1 MKKLPLAFA
10 VALAIGAAQAQTLTI
25 YASRGEGL
33 VQPIIKDFEKSTG
46 IKVNLRFGPDAEI
59 LAALQEEGSRS
70 PADIFWANSS
80 GSLEAATKAGLLVR
94 LPAELLRRPS
104 EFVPGSGLW
113 TPASVRFRV
122 LAYNPTRIKPAEL
135 PASVMDL
142 PKVAKL
148 KGRIGWTPT
157 YSSFQDFI
165 TAMRAVKG
173 EAATKTWLLDM
184 KAAGAKA
191 YPNNPAMLEAM
202 QAGEIDV
209 GLSNHYYI
217 QRILAGVPDGEYEG
231 SAGDEE
237 KAKEQAAQTAK
248 EAKAKVATYYFAK
261 GDVGSLA
268 LVTGAAVL
276 KTSKQPATAERFL
289 SYLLDSKTQQFTVD
303 QVREY
308 PVVTGIKMPSGLLP
322 LADAVGRSP
331 KLDFSKLTDLD
342 GTLKLLREVGLL

>member
-1 MKKLPLAFA
+1 MKKLPFALLA
-10 VALAIGAAQAQTLTI
+10 ALSLGAAQAQTLTI

-33 VQPIIKDFEKSTG
+33 VQPIIKDFEKDTG

-80 GSLEAATKAGLLVR
+80 GSLEAASKAGLLVK
-94 LPAELLRRPS
+94 LPAHLLRRPS

-122 LAYNPTRIKPAEL
+122 LAYNPTRVKPAEL

-165 TAMRAVKG
+165 TAMRALKG
-173 EAATKTWLLDM
+173 EPATKAWLLAM

-217 QRILAGVPDGEYEG
+217 QRLLAGVPEGEYEG
-231 SAGDEE
+231 KEEDESE
-237 KAKEQAAQTAK
+237 EKEQAALKAK
-248 EAKAKVATYYFAK
+248 EAKANVATYYFAK

-276 KTSKQPATAERFL
+276 KTSKQPAVAEKFL
-289 SYLLDSKTQQFTVD
+289 AYLLNPKIQQFTVD

-308 PVVTGIKMPSGLLP
+308 PVVTGVKMPAGLLP
-322 LADAVGRSP
+322 FADAVSRSP

-342 GTLKLLREVGLL
+342 GTLKLLREVGVL

>member
-1 MKKLPLAFA
+1 MKRFPLALLA
-10 VALAIGAAQAQTLTI
+10 ALVIGAVQAQSLTI

-33 VQPIIKDFEKSTG
+33 VQPIIKQFEKDTG
-46 IKVNLRFGPDAEI
+46 IQVKLRFGPDAEI

-70 PADIFWANSS
+70 PADLFWANSS
-80 GSLEAATKAGLLVR
+80 GSLEAATKAGLLLK
-94 LPAELLRRPS
+94 LPPELLSRPS
-104 EFVPGSGLW
+104 EFVPSSGLW
-113 TPASVRFRV
+113 VPVSVRFRV
-122 LAYNPTRIKPAEL
+122 LAYNPSKIKPSEL

-142 PKVAKL
+142 PQIAKL

-165 TAMRAVKG
+165 TAMRALKG
-173 EAATKTWLLDM
+173 EAATKAWLLAM

-191 YPNNPAMLEAM
+191 YANNPAMLDAM
-202 QAGEIDV
+202 RAGEIDV

-217 QRILAGVPDGEYEG
+217 QRLLAGIQEGEYEG
-231 SAGDEE
+231 KEE
-237 KAKEQAAQTAK
+237 DQVKTPTSSNPA
-248 EAKAKVATYYFAK
+248 AKANVATYYFSK

-276 KTSKQPATAERFL
+276 KTSKQPALAEKFL
-289 SYLLDSKTQQFTVD
+289 NYLLEAKSQQFTVD

-308 PVVTGIKMPSGLLP
+308 PVVSGIKLPASLLP
-322 LADAVGRSP
+322 FTEVVGRSP